1 MGKKLPLKLEEGKWS
16 MGTPEKRLRDD
27 ECFPAVVEC
36 SCFGATQGVDKAC
49 FLHLSCSSRSLDIE
63 DNIKLPSNFIIV
75 TVMEYVSRVAE
86 EKLKVEVQC
95 FRANEEALE
104 VEFACFKQPVGKGGQ
119 NGELINRLLVVEAEV
134 NDKVGH
140 LVHNVFF
147 AIEHWFPDCDFTFLE
162 RNYTEQNEQIVAPLS
177 TVLAFTIVNRTR
189 FPLQNSP
196 LLTTTPHQ
204 LVPFLELDLYWKN
217 QSPNLEDNPKPRI
230 LATHLPYA
238 SLPNSILNS
247 GCRIVYVAR
256 NPLDQFISR
265 WKFLSSWQEQNM
277 NLVSIEEAFEK
288 TCNGVQFYGPV
299 WEHVLGYW
307 KASQENPEKVLFLKY
322 EDMQENIISNFK
334 NLANFLG
341 CAFSQVEETQGVIKE
356 ISKICSFD
364 NLKNLEVNKNGKFLL
379 RFGNEAFFR
388 KGTVGDW
395 RNYLTSSMSDRME
408 KILEEK
414 LCGSGLSF
422 KK

>member
-1 MGKKLPLKLEEGKWS
+1 
-16 MGTPEKRLRDD
+16 
-27 ECFPAVVEC
+27 
-36 SCFGATQGVDKAC
+36 
-49 FLHLSCSSRSLDIE
+49 
-63 DNIKLPSNFIIV
+63 
-75 TVMEYVSRVAE
+75 METSA
-86 EKLKVEVQC
+86 
-95 FRANEEALE
+95 AI
-104 VEFACFKQPVGKGGQ
+104 
-119 NGELINRLLVVEAEV
+119 GELSNEIQQLLLNLPREKGWDGNPIYQYQRFWTQSNLVSAIISFQRHFQAE
-134 NDKVGH
+134 DGDII
-140 LVHNVFF
+140 LTS
-147 AIEHWFPDCDFTFLE
+147 FPKSGTTWLK
-162 RNYTEQNEQIVAPLS
+162 A
-177 TVLAFTIVNRTR
+177 LAFTVVNRTR

-196 LLTTTPHQ
+196 LLTTPPHQ
-204 LVPFLELDLYWKN
+204 LVPFLEVDLYWKN
-217 QSPNLEDNPKPRI
+217 ESPNLEDIPKPRI

-256 NPLDQFISR
+256 NPLDQFISL
-265 WKFLSSWQEQNM
+265 WKFLSSVQDQNM

-288 TCNGVQFYGPV
+288 ICSGVQLCGPI

-322 EDMQENIISNFK
+322 EDMQENIISNIK

-341 CAFSQVEETQGVIKE
+341 CAFSEVEETQGVVKE

-364 NLKNLEVNKNGKFLL
+364 NLKNLEVNKNGKST
-379 RFGNEAFFR
+379 RFGIGNEAFFR
-388 KGTVGDW
+388 KGSVGDW
-395 RNYLTSSMSDRME
+395 SNFLTSSMSDRLE

>member
-1 MGKKLPLKLEEGKWS
+1 METSAAIEELRNEIQQLTLNLPREKNLD
-16 MGTPEKRLRDD
+16 GTPLYQYQGFWTLSE
-27 ECFPAVVEC
+27 FIPAIISFQRHFQAEDGDIILT
-36 SCFGATQGVDKAC
+36 SIPKSGTTWLKA
-49 FLHLSCSSRSLDIE
+49 
-63 DNIKLPSNFIIV
+63 
-75 TVMEYVSRVAE
+75 
-86 EKLKVEVQC
+86 
-95 FRANEEALE
+95 
-104 VEFACFKQPVGKGGQ
+104 
-119 NGELINRLLVVEAEV
+119 
-134 NDKVGH
+134 
-140 LVHNVFF
+140 
-147 AIEHWFPDCDFTFLE
+147 
-162 RNYTEQNEQIVAPLS
+162 
-177 TVLAFTIVNRTR
+177 LAFTIANRTR

-196 LLTTTPHQ
+196 LLTTPPHQ

-265 WKFLSSWQEQNM
+265 WKFLSSWREQNM
-277 NLVSIEEAFEK
+277 ILVSIEEAFEK

-322 EDMQENIISNFK
+322 EDMQENIISNIK

-364 NLKNLEVNKNGKFLL
+364 NLKNLEVNKNGKYLL